1 MTPIS
6 ERYSFLSVKWLF
18 FVAVVNITVGIFLC
32 FNSVTLAEDELL
44 PPEQLSL
51 NTSDGISLAVWYYPV
66 PKDLTPKA
74 TVLVIHD
81 MGGSHE
87 SVEPLSIGLQSSGY
101 AVLAPDLRG
110 HGESLI
116 TRNGK
121 TVTTKTLRKP
131 DVLAIAASTGGRI
144 RHQARARGD
153 LETIFQWIN
162 NRDDIDGLDKTR
174 LCVVGCGDGATI
186 GTLWTVA
193 DASWPAITSGT
204 QGGYVKAIALISPSL
219 TAKSGVTMLPALK
232 TNLFRGSLPI
242 LLLSGSGDRDA
253 RRLTDQLIQIRP
265 KQWMIRGPGSKK
277 DQAEEVESASDAS
290 VICMQLNTSV
300 AADELAGDASAK
312 VPSLVATFFDMAL
325 KR

>member
-6 ERYSFLSVKWLF
+6 ARYSFPSVKWLF

-81 MGGSHE
+81 MGGSHK

-110 HGESLI
+110 HGESPI

-121 TVTTKTLRKP
+121 TVTTKALRKA
-131 DVLAIAASTGGRI
+131 DVSAMAAARGRL
-144 RHQARARGD
+144 RYEQNHSRGD
-153 LETIFQWIN
+153 LETIHQWIYN
-162 NRDDIDGLDKTR
+162 NGESLDINR
-174 LCVVGCGDGATI
+174 LCVVGCGDGATV
-186 GTLWTVA
+186 GTLWAVT
-193 DASWPAITSGT
+193 DSLWPKTT
-204 QGGYVKAIALISPSL
+204 QREPQGGHVRAIALISPSL
-219 TAKSGVTMLPALK
+219 TARGGVTMLPALK